1 MNLKIIYIL
10 FLLNLG
16 TNTFAQLR
24 KLNTEQRLVF
34 LNKALSFEKSN
45 QLEESLRW
53 YFFIYQKD
61 TISQDRKFVQKKID
75 SLIPIVRIATI
86 HKLKGKWKLSN
97 NLERDSTNIIFSDLI
112 KFTNKKIIFFNKSK
126 KIRTEKLKIEPFTYR
141 LSYDYPSLKI
151 GNNETWIL
159 NFREINNERRLIFEK
174 RMDKNGQVWGMIDD
188 RGIIKDKEK
197 RKKALEG
204 EIHTYYIKI

>member
-1 MNLKIIYIL
+1 MNPKIIFIL

-16 TNTFAQLR
+16 TNTFAQLS
-24 KLNTEQRLVF
+24 KLNTEQRLVY
-34 LNKALSFEKSN
+34 LNKALSFEKNN
-45 QLEESLRW
+45 QLEESLIW
-53 YFFIYQKD
+53 YFFIYQRD
-61 TISQDRKFVQKKID
+61 TISQDKKFVQKKID
-75 SLIPIVRIATI
+75 SLIPIVRKATI

-97 NLERDSTNIIFSDLI
+97 NLEKDSTNIIFSDLI

>member
-75 SLIPIVRIATI
+75 SLIPIVRKATI

-159 NFREINNERRLIFEK
+159 NFREINNEHRLIFEK

>member
-34 LNKALSFEKSN
+34 LNKALSFEKNN

-75 SLIPIVRIATI
+75 
-86 HKLKGKWKLSN
+86 
-97 NLERDSTNIIFSDLI
+97 
-112 KFTNKKIIFFNKSK
+112 
-126 KIRTEKLKIEPFTYR
+126 
-141 LSYDYPSLKI
+141 
-151 GNNETWIL
+151 
-159 NFREINNERRLIFEK
+159 
-174 RMDKNGQVWGMIDD
+174 
-188 RGIIKDKEK
+188 
-197 RKKALEG
+197 
-204 EIHTYYIKI
+204 

>member
-75 SLIPIVRIATI
+75 SLKPIVRKATI

>member
-75 SLIPIVRIATI
+75 SLIPIVRIACLLYTSI
-86 HKLKGKWKLSN
+86 
-97 NLERDSTNIIFSDLI
+97 
-112 KFTNKKIIFFNKSK
+112 
-126 KIRTEKLKIEPFTYR
+126 
-141 LSYDYPSLKI
+141 
-151 GNNETWIL
+151 
-159 NFREINNERRLIFEK
+159 
-174 RMDKNGQVWGMIDD
+174 
-188 RGIIKDKEK
+188 
-197 RKKALEG
+197 
-204 EIHTYYIKI
+204 

>member
-34 LNKALSFEKSN
+34 LNKALSFEKNN

-75 SLIPIVRIATI
+75 SLIPIVRKATI

>member
-75 SLIPIVRIATI
+75 SLIPIVRKATI

-197 RKKALEG
+197 RKMETI
-204 EIHTYYIKI
+204 E

>member
-75 SLIPIVRIATI
+75 SLIPIVRKATI

>member
-1 MNLKIIYIL
+1 MNSKIIYIL

-16 TNTFAQLR
+16 TNTFAQLS
-24 KLNTEQRLVF
+24 KLNTEQRLVY
-34 LNKALSFEKSN
+34 LNKALSFEKNN

-53 YFFIYQKD
+53 YFFIYQRD
-61 TISQDRKFVQKKID
+61 TISQDKKFVQKKID
-75 SLIPIVRIATI
+75 SLIPIVRKATI

-159 NFREINNERRLIFEK
+159 TFRDINNERRLIFEK
-174 RMDKNGQVWGMIDD
+174 RMDKKGQVWVMIDD

-197 RKKALEG
+197 RKKASEG

>member
-1 MNLKIIYIL
+1 MNSKIIYIL

-16 TNTFAQLR
+16 TNTFAQLS
-24 KLNTEQRLVF
+24 KLNTEQRLVY
-34 LNKALSFEKSN
+34 LNKALSFEKNN

-53 YFFIYQKD
+53 YFFIYQRD
-61 TISQDRKFVQKKID
+61 TISQDKKFVQKKID
-75 SLIPIVRIATI
+75 SLIPIVRKATI

-159 NFREINNERRLIFEK
+159 TFRDINNERRLIFEK
-174 RMDKNGQVWGMIDD
+174 RMDKKGQVWVMIDD

>member
-1 MNLKIIYIL
+1 MNSKIIYIL

-16 TNTFAQLR
+16 TNTFAQLS
-24 KLNTEQRLVF
+24 KLNTEQRLVY

-75 SLIPIVRIATI
+75 SLIPIVRKATI

>member
-61 TISQDRKFVQKKID
+61 TISQDIKFVQKKID
-75 SLIPIVRIATI
+75 SLIPIVRKATI

>member
-1 MNLKIIYIL
+1 MNPKIIFIL

-16 TNTFAQLR
+16 TNTFAQLS
-24 KLNTEQRLVF
+24 KLNTEQRLVY
-34 LNKALSFEKSN
+34 LNKALSFEKNN
-45 QLEESLRW
+45 QLEESLIW
-53 YFFIYQKD
+53 YFFIYQRD
-61 TISQDRKFVQKKID
+61 TISQDKKFVQKKID
-75 SLIPIVRIATI
+75 SLIPIVRKATI

-97 NLERDSTNIIFSDLI
+97 NLEKDSTNIIFSDLI

-151 GNNETWIL
+151 GNNETWIFK
-159 NFREINNERRLIFEK
+159 FRDINNERRLIFEK
-174 RMDKNGQVWGMIDD
+174 RMDKKGQVWGMIDD

>member
-75 SLIPIVRIATI
+75 SLIPIVRKATI

-112 KFTNKKIIFFNKSK
+112 KFTNKKIIFFKKSK
-126 KIRTEKLKIEPFTYR
+126 KIRTEKLKIEPFTYG

>member
-75 SLIPIVRIATI
+75 SLIPIVRKATI

-126 KIRTEKLKIEPFTYR
+126 KIRTEKLKIQPFTYR

>member
-1 MNLKIIYIL
+1 MNPKIIFIL

-16 TNTFAQLR
+16 TNTFAQLS
-24 KLNTEQRLVF
+24 KLNTEQRLVY
-34 LNKALSFEKSN
+34 LNKALSFEKNN
-45 QLEESLRW
+45 QLEESLIW
-53 YFFIYQKD
+53 YFFIYQRD
-61 TISQDRKFVQKKID
+61 TISQDKKFVQKKID
-75 SLIPIVRIATI
+75 SLIPIVRKATI

-151 GNNETWIL
+151 GNNETWIFK
-159 NFREINNERRLIFEK
+159 FRDINNERRLIFEK
-174 RMDKNGQVWGMIDD
+174 RMDKKGQVWGMIDD

>member
-34 LNKALSFEKSN
+34 LNKALSFEKNN

-75 SLIPIVRIATI
+75 SLIPIVRKATI

-174 RMDKNGQVWGMIDD
+174 RMDKNGHVWGMIDD

>member
-1 MNLKIIYIL
+1 M
-10 FLLNLG
+10 
-16 TNTFAQLR
+16 
-24 KLNTEQRLVF
+24 
-34 LNKALSFEKSN
+34 
-45 QLEESLRW
+45 
-53 YFFIYQKD
+53 
-61 TISQDRKFVQKKID
+61 
-75 SLIPIVRIATI
+75 
-86 HKLKGKWKLSN
+86 
-97 NLERDSTNIIFSDLI
+97 
-112 KFTNKKIIFFNKSK
+112 
-126 KIRTEKLKIEPFTYR
+126 TYR

-197 RKKALEG
+197 RKKASEG

>member
-34 LNKALSFEKSN
+34 LNKALNFEKNN

-75 SLIPIVRIATI
+75 SLIPIVRKATI